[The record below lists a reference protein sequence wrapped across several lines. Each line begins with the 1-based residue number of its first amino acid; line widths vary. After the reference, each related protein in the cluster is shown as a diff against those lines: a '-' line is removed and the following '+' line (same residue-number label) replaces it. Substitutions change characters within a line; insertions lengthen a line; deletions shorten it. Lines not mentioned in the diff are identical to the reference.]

1 MIQTGRASEKIPC
14 YKNTQLPCGLLLK
27 KLKCFEVMWKHF

>member
-1 MIQTGRASEKIPC
+1 MIQTGRASEKKKKK
-14 YKNTQLPCGLLLK
+14 KNTQLPCGLLLK